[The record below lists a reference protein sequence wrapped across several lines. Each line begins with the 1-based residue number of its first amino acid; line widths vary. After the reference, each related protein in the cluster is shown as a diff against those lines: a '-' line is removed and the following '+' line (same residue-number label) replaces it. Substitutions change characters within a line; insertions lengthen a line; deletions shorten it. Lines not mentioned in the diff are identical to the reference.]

1 MKQGSGYMTQ
11 LRTDEYGPTVQAIL
25 DAARSRNVF
34 VIARFQNHRDI
45 NITVA
50 RGLLEQVQSTSFSGF
65 AVQVFTEK
73 GHMGFSSSNIISPEN
88 AVEQVRL
95 AEELARAAEKLGG
108 DAVTYRGMFSARDTE
123 RVVPAQQYAFDAV
136 PIDRME
142 QILKELNV
150 KFGYDQRLS
159 IRSSFGMFED
169 DWRVVRSDG
178 RDVSFRIPRAFVYNV
193 ISAAD
198 GNKTAS
204 GRASISGSGLELLLD
219 PAHNADLEARTR
231 QTSDLC
237 IALLGAPKVKGGH
250 YKIVIDYALAKGL
263 AHEAFGHAA
272 ETDHME
278 ESILGQD
285 GRFKAGETVA
295 PSFVSIVDGPLEGD
309 YAYQPISATGEVR
322 EQASIIDH
330 GVLRTA
336 LADAFSA
343 DSAGVTPV
351 GADRVESYLHIPC
364 PRMSNIRLLIDNPL
378 PIPGKN
384 QGTATVGS
392 AEMSPEGLRQLLDQ
406 NGLRAPGETV
416 LFLTGYKGGQVNPAL
431 GDFVFNCTGIYKLD
445 DSGVTLHQPAIFSG
459 KVLSALKSIMAG
471 IGPVHHDAMGTCGKR
486 GQGVPSSGGSNAY
499 IVIAAN
505 EAITIGGE

>member
-1 MKQGSGYMTQ
+1 MSQ
-11 LRTDEYGPTVQAIL
+11 LRTDEYGSTVQAIL

-34 VIARFQNHRDI
+34 AIARFQNHRAI

-50 RGLLEQVQSTSFSGF
+50 RGILEQVQSTSFSGF

-73 GHMGFSSSNIISPEN
+73 GHMGFSSSNVISPES

-95 AEELARAAEKLGG
+95 AEKLARAAEELGG
-108 DAVTYRGMFSARDTE
+108 EAVTYRGMFSAQGVE
-123 RVVPAQQYAFDAV
+123 RIVPAQQFAFDAV

-159 IRSSFGMFED
+159 IRSSFGLFED
-169 DWRVVRSDG
+169 DWRVIRSDG

-193 ISAAD
+193 VTAAE
-198 GNKTAS
+198 GKKTAT
-204 GRASISGSGLELLLD
+204 GRAAISGSGLELLLD
-219 PAHNADLEARTR
+219 PGYIAELEARTH
-231 QTSDLC
+231 QTGDLC
-237 IALLGAPKVKGGH
+237 IALLDAPKIKGGH

-272 ETDHME
+272 ETDYME
-278 ESILGQD
+278 ESILGHE
-285 GRFKAGETVA
+285 GRFKAGEAVA
-295 PSFVSIVDGPLEGD
+295 PPFVSIVDGPLEGD

-322 EQASIIDH
+322 EQVPIIDH
-330 GVLRTA
+330 GVLHAA

-343 DSAGVTPV
+343 KDAGVKPV

-378 PIPGKN
+378 PIPEQDPGLL
-384 QGTATVGS
+384 T
-392 AEMSPEGLRQLLDQ
+392 PEGLRQLLDK

-416 LFLTGYKGGQVNPAL
+416 LFLTGYKGGQVNPSQ

-445 DSGVTLHQPAIFSG
+445 DNGATLHQPAIFSG

-471 IGPVHHDAMGTCGKR
+471 IGPVQHDAMGTCGKR
-486 GQGVPSSGGSNAY
+486 GQGVPSSGGSNSF

>member
-1 MKQGSGYMTQ
+1 MIQ
-11 LRTDEYGPTVQAIL
+11 LRTDEYGSTVQAVL

-50 RGLLEQVQSTSFSGF
+50 RGVLEQVQSTSFSGF

-73 GHMGFSSSNIISPEN
+73 GHMGFSSSNVISPES

-108 DAVTYRGMFSARDTE
+108 EAVTYREMFSAHGTE
-123 RVVPAQQYAFDAV
+123 RVVPAQQYSFDAI

-150 KFGYDQRLS
+150 KLGYDQRLS
-159 IRSSFGMFED
+159 IRSSFGLFED
-169 DWRVVRSDG
+169 DWRVIRSDG

-198 GNKTAS
+198 GKKTAS

-219 PAHNADLEARTR
+219 PARLAELEDRTH
-231 QTSDLC
+231 QTGDLC
-237 IALLGAPKVKGGH
+237 IALLGAPKIKGGH

-278 ESILGQD
+278 ESILGQE
-285 GRFKAGETVA
+285 GHFKAGETVA
-295 PSFVSIVDGPLEGD
+295 PSFVSIIDGPLEGD
-309 YAYQPISATGEVR
+309 YAYQPISANGEVR

-336 LADAFSA
+336 LADVFSA
-343 DSAGVTPV
+343 HSAGVKPV
-351 GADRVESYLHIPC
+351 GAGRVESYLHIPC

-378 PIPGKN
+378 PISEQD
-384 QGTATVGS
+384 QGSDSLG
-392 AEMSPEGLRQLLDQ
+392 MSPEKLRQLLDQ

-445 DSGVTLHQPAIFSG
+445 DSGAALHQPAIFSG

-486 GQGVPSSGGSNAY
+486 GQGVPSSGGSNAF

>member
-1 MKQGSGYMTQ
+1 MTL
-11 LRTDEYGPTVQAIL
+11 LRTDDYGSTVQAIL

-45 NITVA
+45 SITVA
-50 RGLLEQVQSTSFSGF
+50 RGVLEQVQSTAFSGF

-73 GHMGFSSSNIISPEN
+73 GHMGFSSSNVISPGS

-95 AEELARAAEKLGG
+95 AEELAMAAEKLGG
-108 DAVTYRGMFSARDTE
+108 EAVTYREMFSAHGTDRI
-123 RVVPAQQYAFDAV
+123 VPVQQYAFDAV

-142 QILKELNV
+142 QILKEQNL

-159 IRSSFGMFED
+159 IRTSFGLFED
-169 DWRVVRSDG
+169 DWRVIRSDG

-198 GNKTAS
+198 GKKTAS

-219 PAHNADLEARTR
+219 PAHIAELEARTH
-231 QTSDLC
+231 QTGDLC
-237 IALLGAPKVKGGH
+237 IALLGAPKIKGGH

-278 ESILGQD
+278 ESILGHE
-285 GRFKAGETVA
+285 GRFKSGETVA
-295 PSFVSIVDGPLEGD
+295 PPFVSITDGPLEGD

-322 EQASIIDH
+322 EQVSIIDH

-343 DSAGVTPV
+343 DSASVKPV

-364 PRMSNIRLLIDNPL
+364 PRMSNIRLLIDQPL
-378 PIPGKN
+378 PIP
-384 QGTATVGS
+384 QGGAV
-392 AEMSPEGLRQLLDQ
+392 MNPEGLRQLLDS

-416 LFLTGYKGGQVNPAL
+416 LFLAGYKGGQVNPAL

-445 DSGVTLHQPAIFSG
+445 DDGATLHQPAIFSG
-459 KVLSALKSIMAG
+459 KVLSALQSIMAG

-499 IVIAAN
+499 VVIAAN